1 MSSRADKNVRIV
13 HLSWFVVGLFT
24 VTGFSQVHTQVIRR
38 GEIMRLAKDSNRWVV
53 ERRDIARR
61 GVITSADGVVLAQ
74 SEDSFELS
82 LDLRNVPRTAGFAV
96 ALSEAAGVSAG
107 EITDAVQRG
116 IKRLAWSTLLG
127 PTQAAKVEK
136 VRMDWRA
143 NGVSLRRTTARTYPL
158 AESASTLIGSMPDN
172 VPSGGLESSFNKTL
186 SGQNGL
192 RKGLVDRTGAFLPM
206 RMADG
211 STARK
216 DGANLQLTLVAAI
229 QQEATRALRT
239 AVESNNAT
247 GGAAVVIDPKTGDL
261 LAVANWP
268 SYDPALRA
276 VSGASQAYSFVYE
289 PGSTFKI
296 LTLSKAL
303 DTGTLGEHEI
313 TDCPGEW
320 HLGPGARVRCDSH
333 HGHRAHGAVDPET
346 AIAKSCNIAAA
357 KWSVGVGRDAMIQFI
372 QRCGLLS
379 KTNAGFDHERAGL
392 FDYKE
397 YAKRLQ
403 TANVGFGQSI
413 SVTPVALASAFSMIG
428 NHGVRMQPRL
438 IKAMDGKEIPI
449 AKGTTIVKRD
459 TADSVLHLMESVI
472 QSDIGTG
479 AKLRIPGYRLA
490 GKTGTAQKIGDGDG
504 YVSSFVGFVPS
515 TDPVAMVLVMVDNPK
530 AGKIYGASVA
540 GPVFRQLATSIIRV
554 YNVPPAE

>member
-24 VTGFSQVHTQVIRR
+24 VTGFSQIHTQVIRR
-38 GEIMRLAKDSNRWVV
+38 DDIMQRAKDSHRWVV

-61 GVITSADGVVLAQ
+61 GMITSSDGVVLAQ

-82 LDLRNVPRTAGFAV
+82 LDLRNVPKTSGFAV
-96 ALSEAAGVSAG
+96 AMAEAAGVSAG
-107 EITDAVQRG
+107 EITDAMQRG
-116 IKRLAWSTLLG
+116 VKRLAWSTLLG
-127 PTQAAKVEK
+127 PGQAAKVEK
-136 VRMDWRA
+136 VKLDWRA
-143 NGVSLRRTTARTYPL
+143 KGVSLRRATERTYPL
-158 AESASTLIGSMPDN
+158 AESVSTLIGSMPDN
-172 VPSGGLESSFNKTL
+172 VPAGGLENSLNKVL
-186 SGQNGL
+186 SGQDGM

-206 RMADG
+206 RMAEGSTSRVDG
-211 STARK
+211 S
-216 DGANLQLTLVAAI
+216 NVQLTLVAAI

-239 AVESNNAT
+239 AVESNDAT

-261 LAVANWP
+261 LAVASWP
-268 SYDPALRA
+268 SYDPAIRA

-303 DTGTLGEHEI
+303 DTGTLGEHEM
-313 TDCPGEW
+313 TSCPGEW

-333 HGHRAHGAVDPET
+333 HGNRAHGNVDPET
-346 AIAKSCNIAAA
+346 AIAKSCNISAA
-357 KWSVGVGRDAMIQFI
+357 KWSLGVGRDAMIQFI
-372 QRCGLLS
+372 QKCGLLQ

-392 FDYKE
+392 FDMNE

-428 NHGVRMQPRL
+428 NHGVRMKPRL
-438 IKAMDGKEIPI
+438 IKAIGNKEIPVEPA
-449 AKGTTIVKRD
+449 AKIVRPD

-504 YVSSFVGFVPS
+504 YVSSFVGFVPA
-515 TDPVAMVLVMVDNPK
+515 TDPVAMVLVMIDNPK
-530 AGKIYGASVA
+530 AGKIYGATVA
-540 GPVFRQLATSIIRV
+540 GPVFRQLAKSILWV
-554 YNVPPAE
+554 YNVPQSN